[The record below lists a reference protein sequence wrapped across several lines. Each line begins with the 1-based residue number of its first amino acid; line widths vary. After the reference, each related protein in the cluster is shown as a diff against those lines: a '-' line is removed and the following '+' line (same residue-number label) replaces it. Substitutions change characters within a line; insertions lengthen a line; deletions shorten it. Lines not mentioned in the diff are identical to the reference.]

1 MSHTQRLLRQTGA
14 RLFVA
19 RLGARCQQVALGG
32 AGLYLALLLGARL
45 LGVLPDHFTPISLLA
60 IPALAL
66 IGAFA
71 FARKSAT
78 SDVARV
84 IDTRSQSRDLFLT
97 AALLDEAPG
106 EFRPIVVE
114 QAEQRA
120 AGLDAAKLVPFRWAR
135 GLWQVTASLGIL
147 AVGIEFLPALD
158 PFRKAEARWT
168 ASQQEQK
175 LRETRKAT
183 ALRSEQLAAE
193 ANRQTE
199 QVQRALADLDE
210 TFKEAKPE
218 QKEPTLQRLAEQQ
231 RELGEMWRKVNNE
244 LPRFDKAGQSFGTAD
259 PKKLQQWREELKKGD
274 VSAVK
279 KEIGDLRDQLRKL
292 EQMPDSAEKRA
303 AREKLAQQLNELAQ
317 AMKQE
322 VNSPQLATALQR
334 ALDQLGQ
341 NSKSGMDGAADS
353 LQLSE
358 QELSQLAQAMKD
370 GQALED
376 ALKNLQMA
384 RQLGELGQLDG
395 EECKNCQGMSDYAA
409 LFAAKCA
416 GLQPGEGG
424 SGMGPGIG
432 NGAKRP
438 EDESAKTAFKS
449 EKSPSQLTAG
459 KMLLEWK
466 TKEVGD
472 TGARSEDFRE
482 GMQRVKQGVS
492 EAIQQEQVPPG
503 YHEAIKKYF
512 DALPAK

>member
-1 MSHTQRLLRQTGA
+1 MSHTQRLLRQTGT

-19 RLGARCQQVALGG
+19 RLGGRWRQVAL
-32 AGLYLALLLGARL
+32 ASAALYLALLLAARL
-45 LGVLPDHFTPISLLA
+45 LGLLPDHFTLLSLFA
-60 IPALAL
+60 IPALSLLGAL
-66 IGAFA
+66 ALTRRPAI
-71 FARKSAT
+71 SE
-78 SDVARV
+78 VARLV
-84 IDTRSQSRDLFLT
+84 DARSESHDLFLT

-120 AGLDAAKLVPFRWAR
+120 AELQAAKLVPFRWQR
-135 GLWQVTASLGIL
+135 GLWQVAAALVIL
-147 AVGIEFLPALD
+147 AVGIRFLPQLD
-158 PFRKAEARWT
+158 PFRKEEARRT

-199 QVQRALADLDE
+199 QVQRALAELDK
-210 TFKEAKPE
+210 TFKEAKPQ

-274 VSAVK
+274 VTAVK
-279 KEIGDLRDQLRKL
+279 KEIAELREQLRKL

-317 AMKQE
+317 SMKQE
-322 VNSPQLATALQR
+322 MNSPQLAAALQR

-384 RQLGELGQLDG
+384 RQLCELGQLDG
-395 EECKNCQGMSDYAA
+395 EACKSCNGMSDYAA

-416 GLQPGEGG
+416 GLQPGQGG

-438 EDESAKTAFKS
+438 EDESAKTGFKS
-449 EKSPSQLTAG
+449 EKSPSRLTAG

-466 TKEVGD
+466 TKEVGE
-472 TGARSEDFRE
+472 TGARSEEFRE

-492 EAIQQEQVPPG
+492 EAIQQEQVPTG